1 MLQPLLFLKVVLQL
15 LDGLHLI
22 LEQLV
27 VLLNYFVSEDQ
38 VLLSRVILPKL
49 HIRVLL
55 FLDFFQGVLDVVS
68 ELNDHSFEVFPL
80 NANRVVH

>member
-1 MLQPLLFLKVVLQL
+1 MFQSLLFLKVVLQL

-49 HIRVLL
+49 HIRMLL
-55 FLDFFQGVLDVVS
+55 FLDFFQGVLDVIA
-68 ELNDHSFEVFPL
+68 ELDDHSFEVFPL

>member
-1 MLQPLLFLKVVLQL
+1 MLQSLLILEVVLQL

-55 FLDFFQGVLDVVS
+55 FLDFFQGVLDVVP
-68 ELNDHSFEVFPL
+68 ELYDHSFEVFPL
-80 NANRVVH
+80 NANRVVY